1 MADMPAVEHVDDTP
15 SEDAPHPLLAGVSPK
30 IIANHLFPEDQER
43 FRVEYEASLEEA
55 RRTYELAPV
64 QDVVEHWRRI
74 AVLQLDPA
82 AFKRSVRSI
91 AEAVT
96 GQPTPEGEPFEVT
109 RQKTGI

>member
-1 MADMPAVEHVDDTP
+1 MPVVEHLEDAP
-15 SEDAPHPLLAGVSPK
+15 HEDAPHPLLAGVSPK
-30 IIANHLFPEDQER
+30 IIAGHLFSEDRDR
-43 FRVEYEASLEEA
+43 FRLEYEAALDEA

-74 AVLQLDPA
+74 AVLQLDPE

-96 GQPTPEGEPFEVT
+96 GEPTPEGEPFEVT

>member
-1 MADMPAVEHVDDTP
+1 MPAVEHRDDSP
-15 SEDAPHPLLAGVSPK
+15 PEDVPHPLLAGVSPK
-30 IIANHLFPEDQER
+30 IIASHLFPEDRDR
-43 FRVEYEASLEEA
+43 FRIEYEAALDEA

-64 QDVVEHWRRI
+64 QDVVEHWRRL

-96 GQPTPEGEPFEVT
+96 GEPTPDGEPFEIT

>member
-1 MADMPAVEHVDDTP
+1 MPAVEHVDHTP
-15 SEDAPHPLLAGVSPK
+15 SEDAPHPLLAGVSAK
-30 IIANHLFPEDQER
+30 IIANHLLPEDQER
-43 FRVEYEASLEEA
+43 FRVEYEAALDEA

-74 AVLQLDPA
+74 AVLQLDPV
-82 AFKRSVRSI
+82 AFKRSVRRI